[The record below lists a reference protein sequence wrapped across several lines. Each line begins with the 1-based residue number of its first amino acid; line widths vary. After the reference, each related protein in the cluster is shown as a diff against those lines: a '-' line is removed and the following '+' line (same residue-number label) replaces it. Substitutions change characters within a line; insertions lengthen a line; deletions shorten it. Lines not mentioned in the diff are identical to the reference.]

1 MRFVHLSDLHIG
13 KRVNEFSMLE
23 DQEFI
28 LTKILNIIDEQK
40 PDGVIIAGDV
50 YDKSVPS
57 AEAVELFDDFLVRLS
72 KRNLKVF
79 VISGNHDSAERV
91 AYLSA
96 VVKAAGVYF
105 SPVYDGECEKV
116 TFTDAYGEVDIWLLP
131 YVRPVNVRAVCEG
144 FEGNRFCEAVEY
156 ITERIPMDPE
166 KRNVLVTHHFVVGGE
181 VTEEDELGG
190 AGLVP
195 ARIFDGFDYTAL
207 GHLHGAH
214 PVGRTC
220 RYSGSPLKHSFNEIG
235 DEKTVALVELREKGE
250 VLVECVPLHPLRDL
264 REVRGTYDEVVH
276 TGLHDPAKEDYIR
289 VVLTDEE
296 DILDAAVKLRV
307 VYPNLMRLAYDNRR
321 TREYR
326 EIGGSAADVP
336 EDGAIRP
343 EDVFAELFE
352 LQNNVPPD
360 EELLD
365 VVRGIFET
373 CEEVECE

>member
-1 MRFVHLSDLHIG
+1 
-13 KRVNEFSMLE
+13 
-23 DQEFI
+23 
-28 LTKILNIIDEQK
+28 
-40 PDGVIIAGDV
+40 
-50 YDKSVPS
+50 
-57 AEAVELFDDFLVRLS
+57 
-72 KRNLKVF
+72 
-79 VISGNHDSAERV
+79 
-91 AYLSA
+91 
-96 VVKAAGVYF
+96 
-105 SPVYDGECEKV
+105 
-116 TFTDAYGEVDIWLLP
+116 
-131 YVRPVNVRAVCEG
+131 
-144 FEGNRFCEAVEY
+144 
-156 ITERIPMDPE
+156 
-166 KRNVLVTHHFVVGGE
+166 VVGGE
-181 VTEEDELGG
+181 VSEEDELGG

-336 EDGAIRP
+336 EDGTMRP

>member
-1 MRFVHLSDLHIG
+1 MKFLHTSDLHIG
-13 KRVNEFSMLE
+13 LRMCEYSMLA
-23 DQEFI
+23 DCRHI
-28 LTKILNIIDEQK
+28 LAEISEIAVRE
-40 PDGVIIAGDV
+40 GCEAVIIAGDL
-50 YDKSVPS
+50 YDRAAPS
-57 AEAVELFDDFLVRLS
+57 AEAVAVLDG
-72 KRNLKVF
+72 F
-79 VISGNHDSAERV
+79 VSGLAAAGIAVLAVAGNHDSAERV

-96 VVKAAGVYF
+96 VAKAAGVYF

-116 TFTDAYGEVDIWLLP
+116 TFTDAYGDVDVWLLP

-156 ITERIPMDPE
+156 IAERIPLDPE
-166 KRNVLVTHHFVVGGE
+166 KRNILVTHHFVVGGE

-214 PVGRTC
+214 PVGKTC

-235 DEKTVALVELREKGE
+235 DEKTVSLVELREKGE
-250 VLVECVPLHPLRDL
+250 VFVECVPLHPLRDL

-276 TGLHDPAKEDYIR
+276 MGLHDPAKDDYIR

-336 EDGAIRP
+336 EDGAVRP

>member
-1 MRFVHLSDLHIG
+1 MKFLHTSDLHIG
-13 KRVNEFSMLE
+13 LRMCEYSMLA
-23 DQEFI
+23 DCRHI
-28 LTKILNIIDEQK
+28 LEEISDIAVREGCDA
-40 PDGVIIAGDV
+40 VIAAGDL
-50 YDKSVPS
+50 YDRAAPS
-57 AEAVELFDDFLVRLS
+57 AEAVAVLDGF
-72 KRNLKVF
+72 
-79 VISGNHDSAERV
+79 ISGLAEAGIAVLAVAGNHDSAERV
-91 AYLSA
+91 AYLSSVA
-96 VVKAAGVYF
+96 KAAGVYF

-116 TFTDAYGEVDIWLLP
+116 TFADEYGEVDVWLLP
-131 YVRPVNVRAVCEG
+131 YVRPVNVRAVCED
-144 FEGNRFCEAVEY
+144 FDGNRFCEAVEH
-156 ITERIPMDPE
+156 IVGRIPADPE
-166 KRNVLVTHHFVVGGE
+166 RRNVLVTHHFVVGGE

-214 PVGRTC
+214 PVGKTC

-235 DEKTVALVELREKGE
+235 DEKTVSVVELREKGE
-250 VLVECVPLHPLRDL
+250 VLVQCMPLHPLRDL

-276 TGLHDPAKEDYIR
+276 AGLHDPAKEDYIR
-289 VVLTDEE
+289 AVLTDEE
-296 DILDAAVKLRV
+296 DIIDAAVKLRV

-326 EIGGSAADVP
+326 EIEGSAADVT
-336 EDGAIRP
+336 EDGMVRP

-352 LQNNVPPD
+352 LQNNAPPD

-373 CEEVECE
+373 CEEVEYE